1 MKRIYLVF
9 SETKDGKHFA
19 HAETIRAGENLKNY
33 IERYPS
39 ADIIHIC
46 ESATQ
51 AAYLAEEWNDDY
63 RRNKTYMFQSE
74 SKTEENTFEK
84 VMAELKCLAEE
95 NPPDNANYWL
105 EENRVNIFGYIEDN
119 GNDDRWIALLLEIHG
134 DTFESIEYGTDE
146 VDENEL
152 AEKVREILNDYN
164 EKWRI
169 QK

>member
-74 SKTEENTFEK
+74 IETEK
-84 VMAELKCLAEE
+84 VNTNL
-95 NPPDNANYWL
+95 
-105 EENRVNIFGYIEDN
+105 RED
-119 GNDDRWIALLLEIHG
+119 GTLEIYVG
-134 DTFESIEYGTDE
+134 NTLLATIENGRKDE
-146 VDENEL
+146 KR
-152 AEKVREILNDYN
+152 KV
-164 EKWRI
+164 
-169 QK
+169 

>member
-74 SKTEENTFEK
+74 IETEK
-84 VMAELKCLAEE
+84 VNTNLREDGTLEIYVGNTLLATIEDGRKDEKFIEE
-95 NPPDNANYWL
+95 VLDGM
-105 EENRVNIFGYIEDN
+105 GYIWNKD
-119 GNDDRWIALLLEIHG
+119 
-134 DTFESIEYGTDE
+134 GTISR
-146 VDENEL
+146 
-152 AEKVREILNDYN
+152 K
-164 EKWRI
+164 
-169 QK
+169 